1 MEWPTRSLGE
11 LCTIQSGGTPRRG
24 PDGLYGGEIPWVK
37 IGDMGV
43 VESIVTKT
51 EESIT
56 RAGLASIGNRLF
68 PAGTVLLAMYGS
80 VGKTAVAGRPL
91 ATNQA
96 ILGINPRPSAG
107 LSTGFLLWW
116 LRSQQPALLAAA
128 RGVTQAN
135 ISKGIVEE
143 LRAPV
148 PPMEEQH
155 RIADILDKAD
165 AIRRKRQQAL
175 ALTDDL
181 LRATFLDMF
190 GDPVTNPRGWPVSA
204 LGELATVQ
212 GGLQVTHARAA
223 NPLEVPYL
231 RVANVYRER
240 LSLDEIKVMRVTRAE
255 LDRIRLFAGDILV
268 VEGHGDPMEIGRCA
282 VWDGSWQDCIH
293 QNHLIRVRARAD
305 LVFPSYLSAFLNSPG
320 GARQLIGFGKTT
332 TGLNTIS
339 ASQVRQT
346 KVLVPSVSRQ
356 RDYERFSAS
365 LARCRQSLTG
375 SSEEAAALAA
385 ALTHRAF
392 SGEL

>member
-1 MEWPTRSLGE
+1 MSFMASQARITPPGWRSLDFERAFEDVTGGNAKVPTKDYQVAGALRVIDQGQAEVAGYVEDESLACRAPLPCILFGDHTRNLKFVDRPFALGADGVKVLTTRSGVDLRYAFHFLRTVTLPDDLGYSRHFKYLRE
-11 LCTIQSGGTPRRG
+11 VSLPTP
-24 PDGLYGGEIPWVK
+24 E
-37 IGDMGV
+37 
-43 VESIVTKT
+43 
-51 EESIT
+51 
-56 RAGLASIGNRLF
+56 
-68 PAGTVLLAMYGS
+68 PA
-80 VGKTAVAGRPL
+80 
-91 ATNQA
+91 
-96 ILGINPRPSAG
+96 
-107 LSTGFLLWW
+107 
-116 LRSQQPALLAAA
+116 
-128 RGVTQAN
+128 
-135 ISKGIVEE
+135 
-143 LRAPV
+143 
-148 PPMEEQH
+148 EQR

-181 LRATFLDMF
+181 LRATFLDML